1 MDKVVSIIGIDIS
14 KRYFQL
20 HGATADGEPVLRRK
34 LTRSKLLEF
43 LAGQPVCQ
51 VVMEVCASAH
61 HWGRMIREL
70 GHEVRLIPPVY
81 VKPYVKRQKNDA
93 NDAGAIVEAAQRP
106 TMRFVAVKTEEEQAR
121 SVVFRARELLVHQR
135 TQTINALRGHLAE
148 FGLVV
153 PLGIHNVGRL
163 EEAYA
168 ECEEFFPVL
177 VPPAI
182 RLLIERIHDLD
193 AEIDEMD
200 REIRRIVREDEAL
213 RRLMTIPGVGELT
226 AMAVHTFAPP
236 MESFRTGR
244 DFGAWVGL
252 TPRESSTGGRQRLGR
267 ITKMGQRDIRRLLY
281 LGATSVISSAI
292 RRGEVTDPWLRRML
306 DEKPRKVVAV
316 ALANRMARIIWA
328 VTVKAENY
336 RARGVTKAVSAAA

>member
-34 LTRSKLLEF
+34 LMRSKLLEF

-61 HWGRMIREL
+61 HWGRMIREF

-121 SVVFRARELLVHQR
+121 SVVFRTRELLVHQR
-135 TQTINALRGHLAE
+135 TQTVNALRGHLAE

-153 PLGIHNVGRL
+153 PLGAHSAGRL
-163 EEAYA
+163 EEAFG
-168 ECEEFFPVL
+168 ECEEFFPEL

-182 RLLIERIHDLD
+182 RIFIERIHNLD
-193 AEIDEMD
+193 AEISGMD

-244 DFGAWVGL
+244 DFGAWIGL

-292 RRGEVTDPWLRRML
+292 RRGKVTDPWLRRML
-306 DEKPRKVVAV
+306 DEKPRKVAAV
-316 ALANRMARIIWA
+316 ALANRTARIIWA
-328 VTVKAENY
+328 VTVKKESY
-336 RARGVTKAVSAAA
+336 RARGVTKAAAAAA

>member
-20 HGATADGEPVLRRK
+20 HGATADGEPVLRKK
-34 LTRSKLLEF
+34 LTRSKLLGF
-43 LAGQPVCQ
+43 LAGQPACR
-51 VVMEVCASAH
+51 VVMEVCASAQ

-81 VKPYVKRQKNDA
+81 VKPYVKRQKNGA

-106 TMRFVAVKTEEEQAR
+106 TMRFVAVKTEEEQSR
-121 SVVFRARELLVHQR
+121 SVVFRARELLVRQR
-135 TQTINALRGHLAE
+135 TQTTNALRRHLAE

-200 REIRRIVREDEAL
+200 RALRRIVREDETL
-213 RRLMTIPGVGELT
+213 RRLMTIPG
-226 AMAVHTFAPP
+226 
-236 MESFRTGR
+236 
-244 DFGAWVGL
+244 W
-252 TPRESSTGGRQRLGR
+252 ESS
-267 ITKMGQRDIRRLLY
+267 RRWQSTPLRHRWRASAR
-281 LGATSVISSAI
+281 GATS
-292 RRGEVTDPWLRRML
+292 GH
-306 DEKPRKVVAV
+306 
-316 ALANRMARIIWA
+316 
-328 VTVKAENY
+328 
-336 RARGVTKAVSAAA
+336 G